1 MPSTVV
7 GNELHAQY
15 ERLVEP
21 HVASYNYF
29 LRDGMRLV
37 FDALE
42 PVEIIH
48 PTTGQIHTFSFSTPQ
63 VARPVRDDTGGRA
76 DDVRL
81 MPRDCREGGYTYRG
95 LLSCRFHAMVEG
107 GQISNGRDEEVVV
120 EKRLGSIPIMV
131 KSALCHLA
139 GRTRDELVAA
149 KEEANE
155 MGGYFVCNGLERII
169 RMLIMQRRHYIMA
182 LKRSAYRKRGSNY
195 TEAATLLRC
204 VQPDQSSSTVRC
216 HYLTDG
222 TVNFA
227 FTMRKSEYFIP
238 AGILL
243 KCFIQVTDKELFDK
257 ILSAAPPGSGH
268 ASFVAE
274 RAELL
279 LIRATKSGLRTRAQ
293 CVEYLGS
300 HFRVALDQPARKSD
314 HDVGLYLLD
323 KFVFT
328 HLSEPSDKLQMLL
341 QMLHKLYAL
350 VNSACCEDN
359 ADALS
364 HHEVLL
370 PGHLL
375 MKFLKE
381 KLEDCMLGFKEAVKR
396 DLEKSPAGVDLMDPK
411 YLKRHL
417 DRMPDIG
424 KKMEYF
430 LNTGNLVSRSG
441 LDLSQTTGFSMR
453 TTTVRKLLPES
464 WGFMCP
470 VHTPDGSPCG
480 LLNHFA
486 AAAAVVNQGP
496 EDVGATNRG
505 LAHVLLNLGMI
516 QETSV
521 SMVLPSPPNYL
532 GVMLDGRVLGVVKAT
547 GAQAL
552 VDRLRTLKAA
562 NMQLLEGLAPCIPL
576 TRHELSIPIHLEVA
590 FIAYENGGPYPG
602 IFLFTQ
608 TARLI
613 RPVTQL
619 RTNARELLGTLEQFN
634 MSIRC
639 PDAGFGGSPSLPFTH
654 SETHAGAILSVV
666 ASMTPYS
673 DFNQSPRNMYQCQ
686 MAKQTMG
693 TPMQGQGQGPA
704 ALMAIAAAPALPE
717 ASQLGTTRQP
727 RWTPVSL
734 PPGRLPRM
742 CAVAECCAL
751 AACPATSVDQQVSPL
766 VPTAIVGLTAASD
779 TEVAAGCGSSMGTRR
794 FPKRAGGKPEFE
806 RALGAFGQTLPQNIP
821 TPATSDA
828 VSDLGVVPDGAHKDS
843 DHLDSDGLPHIGAII
858 WPRQSYYSSKD
869 LISGKHKAAPLK
881 GEEVGVVDQVTVVGV
896 KGKTNEI
903 QKAHIRMRFNR
914 NPVLGDKFASR
925 HGQKGVLSILWPDVN
940 MPFCPSTGIRPDL
953 IINPHAFPSR
963 MTIGMLVESLVSK
976 GGALK
981 GEHVDAS
988 PFQRCDGKAL
998 GNPVEGWGTYLEAQG
1013 FAKYGQET
1021 MISGSTG
1028 LEMPCDIFIGLVY
1041 YQRLRHMVS
1050 DKFQVRSTGP
1060 INSLTR
1066 QPVKGRKAG
1075 GGIRFGEMERDSLLA
1090 HGAAYLLHDRLHASS
1105 DYHVLD
1111 VCCKCGSLLAP
1122 VFKPVVV
1129 TGGAQSRD
1137 NSGGLD
1143 GTVVCPSCDGSS
1155 KHIER
1160 IAMPYV
1166 FKYLATELACMNIK
1180 VSLDVK

>member
-1 MPSTVV
+1 MRGKSESREKAENRRLHSPFTVLPSQLYAALCRCSKATMPSTVV

-107 GQISNGRDEEVVV
+107 GQVSSGRDEEVVV

-314 HDVGLYLLD
+314 HDVGLHLLD

-375 MKFLKE
+375 MKFLRE

-441 LDLSQTTGFSMR
+441 LDLSQTTGFSVVAEKLNFFRFLSHFRSIHRGAFFAQMR

-693 TPMQGQGQGPA
+693 TPMQSITHRPDTKLYRIQNPQSP
-704 ALMAIAAAPALPE
+704 IARTSKYDEYCMDEFPN
-717 ASQLGTTRQP
+717 GTN
-727 RWTPVSL
+727 
-734 PPGRLPRM
+734 
-742 CAVAECCAL
+742 AVVAVL
-751 AACPATSVDQQVSPL
+751 AYTGFDMEDAMIL
-766 VPTAIVGLTAASD
+766 NK
-779 TEVAAGCGSSMGTRR
+779 SSMERGLAHATIYKTEQIDLRDER
-794 FPKRAGGKPEFE
+794 GGNSVFRGDVPPAGKKPEFE
-806 RALGAFGQTLPQNIP
+806 RPLGAFGQTLPQNIP

-843 DHLDSDGLPHIGAII
+843 DHLDSDGLPHIGAIV

-869 LISGKHKAAPLK
+869 LITGKHKAAPLK

-998 GNPVEGWGTYLEAQG
+998 GLRSLEVRGGGLAAVPPQ
-1013 FAKYGQET
+1013 
-1021 MISGSTG
+1021 GST
-1028 LEMPCDIFIGLVY
+1028 
-1041 YQRLRHMVS
+1041 S
-1050 DKFQVRSTGP
+1050 D
-1060 INSLTR
+1060 
-1066 QPVKGRKAG
+1066 
-1075 GGIRFGEMERDSLLA
+1075 
-1090 HGAAYLLHDRLHASS
+1090 ASS
-1105 DYHVLD
+1105 
-1111 VCCKCGSLLAP
+1111 
-1122 VFKPVVV
+1122 
-1129 TGGAQSRD
+1129 
-1137 NSGGLD
+1137 
-1143 GTVVCPSCDGSS
+1143 
-1155 KHIER
+1155 
-1160 IAMPYV
+1160 
-1166 FKYLATELACMNIK
+1166 
-1180 VSLDVK
+1180 